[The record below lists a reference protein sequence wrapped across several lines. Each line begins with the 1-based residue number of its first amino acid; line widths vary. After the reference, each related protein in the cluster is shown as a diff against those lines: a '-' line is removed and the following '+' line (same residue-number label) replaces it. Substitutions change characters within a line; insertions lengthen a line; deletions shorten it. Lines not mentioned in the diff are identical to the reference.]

1 MEEDLQKFRHIMGA
15 ESFLSRRLIQK

>member
-15 ESFLSRRLIQK
+15 ERYLSRRLALT